1 MNYAILRT
9 GSKQYRVRP
18 GDVIDVEKLP
28 VDEGSSMELTEV
40 LAVSRDGETV
50 VGDPLVPNAS
60 VLAQVR
66 AQGKDDKVIVF
77 KYKRKVRYRRKKGH
91 RQHYTRLAIA
101 AIFLDGEDISIQAA
115 LEDGTAVG
123 DEIAEEAEGA
133 ALEPVADVEDEV
145 ADETP
150 EASVAVA
157 TEQVVDAS
165 SDVPVD
171 QLEALDAVAEEPEAI
186 ATDQVEDQVDDGTGD
201 APGEDLAAEAK
212 ENGT

>member
-40 LAVSRDGETV
+40 LAVSRDGETIL
-50 VGDPLVPNAS
+50 GDPLVPNAS

-115 LEDGTAVG
+115 LEDGTAVV

-133 ALEPVADVEDEV
+133 ALEPVAEVEDEV
-145 ADETP
+145 ADE
-150 EASVAVA
+150 ASVAVA
-157 TEQVVDAS
+157 AEQVVDAS
-165 SDVPVD
+165 PDGPVE
-171 QLEALDAVAEEPEAI
+171 QLEAEAADAVAEEPEAI
-186 ATDQVEDQVDDGTGD
+186 ATGQVEDQVDEEADD
-201 APGEDLAAEAK
+201 APADDPAAEVK